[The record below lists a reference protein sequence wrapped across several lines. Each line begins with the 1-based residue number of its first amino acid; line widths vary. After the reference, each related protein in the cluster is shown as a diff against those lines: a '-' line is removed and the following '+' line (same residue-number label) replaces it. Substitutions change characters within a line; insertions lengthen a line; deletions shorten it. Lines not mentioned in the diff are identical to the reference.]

1 MEGPMNDTTTQA
13 DTAAIRA
20 LLVSLDRAWAAGDG
34 AAYAAGFTQDATY
47 TTFVGTV
54 YHGRGDIA
62 RSHQALFGKFLKGTR
77 LATQIDDVR
86 FLTADVVVLTA
97 HGDVYKKKAPKK
109 LTKVQ
114 TYTVVREADGQWR
127 IAAFH
132 NTKRKTLMESV
143 SFAFAPATTPADYVA
158 RPQR

>member
-1 MEGPMNDTTTQA
+1 MNDTTTTQA

-20 LLVSLDRAWAAGDG
+20 LLSDLDNAWAAGDG
-34 AAYAAGFTQDATY
+34 TGYAAGFTSDATY

-54 YHGRGDIA
+54 YHGRDDIA

-77 LATQIDDVR
+77 LATEIDSIR
-86 FLTADVVVLTA
+86 FLTPDVAVLTSR
-97 HGDVYKKKAPKK
+97 GDVYKKKAPSK

-114 TYTVVREADGQWR
+114 TYTVIRAADGQWR

-132 NTKRKTLMESV
+132 NTKRKTLMESA
-143 SFAFAPATTPADYVA
+143 SFAFAPATAPAGYVA
-158 RPQR
+158 RP